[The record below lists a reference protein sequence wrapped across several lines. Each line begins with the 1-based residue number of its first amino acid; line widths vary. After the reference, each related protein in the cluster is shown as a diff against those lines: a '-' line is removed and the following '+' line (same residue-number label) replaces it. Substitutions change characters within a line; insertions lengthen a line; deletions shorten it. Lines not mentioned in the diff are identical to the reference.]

1 MKEQKYSVT
10 QEQLNSIAAIAAE
23 KAVEVYRSEEKK
35 SQKRR
40 DNENVRITKKKL
52 QSYRRVKASLAE
64 TVEFTEDEKIEYRW
78 SFIRDFM
85 GSDLSGLQRIDDRIK
100 SFENK
105 RKRDMFEIQMI
116 DRAMELYKKE
126 ADKSSSDEFRRRY
139 RELYAMYIG
148 DEVLTV
154 KDIAENESISEK
166 IVYRDL
172 GIACNIVSV
181 YLLGM

>member
-1 MKEQKYSVT
+1 
-10 QEQLNSIAAIAAE
+10 
-23 KAVEVYRSEEKK
+23 
-35 SQKRR
+35 
-40 DNENVRITKKKL
+40 
-52 QSYRRVKASLAE
+52 
-64 TVEFTEDEKIEYRW
+64 
-78 SFIRDFM
+78 
-85 GSDLSGLQRIDDRIK
+85 
-100 SFENK
+100 
-105 RKRDMFEIQMI
+105 MFEIQMI